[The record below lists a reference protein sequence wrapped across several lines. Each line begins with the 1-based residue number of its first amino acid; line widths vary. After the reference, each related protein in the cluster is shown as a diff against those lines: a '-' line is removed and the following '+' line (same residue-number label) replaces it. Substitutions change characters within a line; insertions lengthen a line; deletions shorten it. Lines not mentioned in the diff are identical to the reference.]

1 MWGSCTQTLCLCIYI
16 SMHIYYYVKQN
27 CIINPEHVIGAC
39 FVFVTIVNFA
49 AVMNQLFGIQM
60 LDGQILKV
68 GSMM

>member
-1 MWGSCTQTLCLCIYI
+1 
-16 SMHIYYYVKQN
+16 MHIYYYVKQN